1 MPTRKAPPPA
11 VRITLANG
19 STVVA
24 GRHSLAKLLELTFS
38 SRPQPATRRA
48 TPRPAKSRPAATRP
62 AATRQQP
69 SAKPGSEQAPAASS
83 RPRRAA

>member
-38 SRPQPATRRA
+38 SRPHPATRRA
-48 TPRPAKSRPAATRP
+48 TPRPAKSRP

-83 RPRRAA
+83 RPRRVA